1 MHRLALAALAVLPTL
16 AAPLRAAAAQAPLVV
31 TGSWL
36 SQHATDARQVIVHA
50 AASRAEYDAGHVP
63 GARLLLFS
71 SYAPTLAGLSSQL
84 PPAALLDSLL
94 EEIGVNDGDRIVI
107 YGQPLQMARLLVTLE
122 HVGLRVASPCSMEAW
137 MLARR
142 RTTSV
147 ARNVAVA
154 RGSFTQRSTHR

>member
-1 MHRLALAALAVLPTL
+1 MRRPYAPSLVLLPLPPMHRLALAALAVLPTL

-71 SYAPTLAGLSSQL
+71 SYAPTL
-84 PPAALLDSLL
+84 SLIHIS
-94 EEIGVNDGDRIVI
+94 EPTRP
-107 YGQPLQMARLLVTLE
+107 Y
-122 HVGLRVASPCSMEAW
+122 
-137 MLARR
+137 
-142 RTTSV
+142 
-147 ARNVAVA
+147 
-154 RGSFTQRSTHR
+154 